1 MAMGSTGGGEGLSS
15 DINVTPLI
23 DVLLVLLI
31 IFMITQPMS
40 RKAFD
45 VQTPKQQ
52 TGRRSRMYGR
62 GGVGGTAV
70 PCPLRRPYVFVR
82 PRLPSVGY
90 LSLVTAP
97 SPPTQRPPLPGLR
110 LPLGRRRLGTGAL
123 VSMVVHGLIIVLLIA
138 RGRELLQRLPGAP
151 GQGGGGNDG
160 AGRPQINFFTL
171 PVAGPAAVDVPAV
184 PAVIVSDLRTLPPL
198 KLDLPPLDVP
208 RAPLLAATAAGA
220 VSPGVGPGAGG
231 GQGGGAGGG

>member
-1 MAMGSTGGGEGLSS
+1 
-15 DINVTPLI
+15 
-23 DVLLVLLI
+23 
-31 IFMITQPMS
+31 
-40 RKAFD
+40 
-45 VQTPKQQ
+45 
-52 TGRRSRMYGR
+52 MYGR

-151 GQGGGGNDG
+151 GQGGGGN
-160 AGRPQINFFTL
+160 GRRRRLHF
-171 PVAGPAAVDVPAV
+171 
-184 PAVIVSDLRTLPPL
+184 R
-198 KLDLPPLDVP
+198 
-208 RAPLLAATAAGA
+208 RLAAHGDSAAAGA
-220 VSPGVGPGAGG
+220 GSRLRGRSHLRREVLGGGRRARHAGRDRPADRRRGLQPGVPAAHDGVPVLPGPHAGRAERG
-231 GQGGGAGGG
+231 ERRTGPPANR

>member
-1 MAMGSTGGGEGLSS
+1 
-15 DINVTPLI
+15 
-23 DVLLVLLI
+23 
-31 IFMITQPMS
+31 
-40 RKAFD
+40 
-45 VQTPKQQ
+45 
-52 TGRRSRMYGR
+52 MYGR

-151 GQGGGGNDG
+151 GQGGGGRRGGRHRGGHRDWNSRRWRLHFRRLAAHGDSAA
-160 AGRPQINFFTL
+160 AGQGSRLRDRSHLRREVLGGGRRARNSGRDRPADRRRGLQ
-171 PVAGPAAVDVPAV
+171 PGVPAA
-184 PAVIVSDLRTLPPL
+184 
-198 KLDLPPLDVP
+198 
-208 RAPLLAATAAGA
+208 
-220 VSPGVGPGAGG
+220 
-231 GQGGGAGGG
+231 